1 MLKIQLLHGVCLTPN
16 KLNYMK
22 RILTLFSFA
31 VLVSTSLNAQILY
44 NRSNDKFNE
53 EIFDKTVK
61 KQYKIAD
68 QYWVDQNYDFALKIY
83 QNIEKDLTP
92 TSFLSFKIGEC
103 YAKSM
108 FAKDSDKALEY
119 LSKSAEKVSRN
130 LSFDYYTNEVDSA
143 PVDVYLVYGRIL
155 RINHKIDEAKKNFEL
170 YEEAYG
176 SKISKE
182 TQKEVVREFKICE
195 TAQLLIDNPVAIVVS
210 KLENVNSKFPEYAP
224 VVSAD
229 EQTMIFTS
237 RRELKVDKEEVEF
250 KQPKDPID
258 YKFYEDIYISK
269 KNKKGIWGEPKLIS
283 DKINTSGHEATI
295 GLSVD
300 GQQLL
305 IYSAQDDVNGDI
317 YYSKLEGSEWTTPIA
332 FEALNSKASETHACF
347 SADGKKIY
355 FTSNRKG
362 GFGGF
367 DIYSVNQLPDGSWSR
382 PTNLGSKINTEYDDR
397 APFIHPDGVSLFFS
411 SNGHETMGGF
421 DIFQSTDLGEES
433 GWSTPENIGYPI
445 NTTEDDLFYATSV
458 DGKRSYYASEK
469 ENGLGEK
476 DLYLITLPKPD
487 VMPMTV
493 MSGTFSL
500 GDKDGTVPPDAQIIV
515 KDNESGEIVGM
526 YKPNKTTGKY
536 LFILPPGKNYNV
548 TYEAEG
554 YLFKSENLIVPKNS
568 AFQSMKKE
576 IKLSPI
582 KANES
587 IVLNNVFFKFDS
599 DELVS
604 DSKTELN
611 KLFTLLS
618 NNPTIKV
625 EIQGHTD
632 SKGNDNYNL
641 NLSQKRAESVRSYLI
656 KKGIKKSRI
665 TAVGYGEKKPIAKNE
680 NADGTDNE
688 EGRALNRRIELKIL
702 SKSGE
707 NKGTVNKI
715 EVPDALKN

>member
-1 MLKIQLLHGVCLTPN
+1 
-16 KLNYMK
+16 MK
-22 RILTLFSFA
+22 RILSFFSFA
-31 VLVSTSLNAQILY
+31 ILLSTSIDAQILY
-44 NRSNDKFNE
+44 NRSNDSFNE
-53 EIFDKTVK
+53 EIFEKTVK

-92 TSFLSFKIGEC
+92 TSFLRFKIGEC
-103 YAKSM
+103 YAQSM
-108 FAKDSDKALEY
+108 FAKDSEKALEY
-119 LSKSAEKVSRN
+119 LSQSVEKVSRN
-130 LSFDYYTNEVDSA
+130 LSFDYFSNEVDSA
-143 PVDVYLVYGRIL
+143 PVDAYLVYGRIL
-155 RINHKIDEAKKNFEL
+155 RINHKIDQAKKSFEL

-176 SKISKE
+176 SKISQE
-182 TQKEVVREFKICE
+182 TQKEVSRELKICE
-195 TAQLLIDNPVAIVVS
+195 TAQLLIDNPVAIVVTEL
-210 KLENVNSKFPEYAP
+210 KNVNSKYAEYAP

-237 RRELKVDKEEVEF
+237 RREIKSSKDKDESGS

-269 KNKKGIWGEPKLIS
+269 KNKEGIWGEPKLIS

-317 YYSKLEGSEWTTPIA
+317 YYSKLEGSEWTTPVA

-367 DIYSVNQLPDGSWSR
+367 DIYSVTQLPNGSWSR

-421 DIFQSTDLGEES
+421 DIFQATDLGEES
-433 GWSTPENIGYPI
+433 GWGTPENIGYPI
-445 NTTEDDLFYATSV
+445 NTTEDDVFYATSV

-493 MSGTFSL
+493 MSGIFSL

-515 KDNESGEIVGM
+515 KDNQSGEIVGM
-526 YKPNKTTGKY
+526 YKPNKKTGKY

-576 IKLSPI
+576 IKLAPI

-599 DELVS
+599 DELAS

-625 EIQGHTD
+625 EIQGHSD

-641 NLSQKRAESVRSYLI
+641 NLSQKRAESVRKYLT
-656 KKGIKKSRI
+656 KKGIKKTRI
-665 TAVGYGEKKPIAKNE
+665 TAVGYGEKKPIARNE
-680 NADGTDNE
+680 NSDGSDNE
-688 EGRALNRRIELKIL
+688 EGRALNRRIELKII
-702 SKSGE
+702 SKSGD

-715 EVPDALKN
+715 YVPDALKN

>member
-1 MLKIQLLHGVCLTPN
+1 
-16 KLNYMK
+16 MK

-92 TSFLSFKIGEC
+92 TSFLNFKIGEC

>member
-1 MLKIQLLHGVCLTPN
+1 
-16 KLNYMK
+16 MK

>member
-1 MLKIQLLHGVCLTPN
+1 MHGVCLTLN

-22 RILTLFSFA
+22 RILVLFSVA
-31 VLVSTSLNAQILY
+31 ALVSTSLNAQILY
-44 NRSNDKFNE
+44 NRSNDRFNE
-53 EIFDKTVK
+53 EIFEKTVK

-92 TSFLSFKIGEC
+92 SSFLNFKIGEC

-108 FAKDSDKALEY
+108 FAKDSEKALDY
-119 LSKSAEKVSRN
+119 LSKSTEKVSRN
-130 LSFDYYTNEVDSA
+130 LSFDYFTNEVDSA
-143 PVDVYLVYGRIL
+143 PVDAYLVYGRIL
-155 RINHKIDEAKKNFEL
+155 RINHQIDEAKKSFEL

-176 SKISKE
+176 SKITKE
-182 TQKEVVREFKICE
+182 TQKEVTRELKICE
-195 TAQLLIDNPVAIVVS
+195 TARLLIDNPVAIIVTE
-210 KLENVNSKFPEYAP
+210 LENVNSKFPEYAP

-237 RRELKVDKEEVEF
+237 RRELKADTKEEGF

-258 YKFYEDIYISK
+258 YKYYEDIYISK
-269 KNKKGIWGEPKLIS
+269 KNKEGIWGEPKLIS
-283 DKINTSGHEATI
+283 NKINTSGHEATI

-317 YYSKLEGSEWTTPIA
+317 YYSKLEGNDWTTPIA

-347 SADGKKIY
+347 SANGKKIY

-367 DIYSVNQLPDGSWSR
+367 DIYSVSQLPDGSWSR

-421 DIFQSTDLGEES
+421 DIFQATDLGEES

-445 NTTEDDLFYATSV
+445 NTAEDDVFYATSV

-500 GDKDGTVPPDAQIIV
+500 GDKDGTIPPDAQIIV

-526 YKPNKTTGKY
+526 YKPNKKTGKY

-568 AFQSMKKE
+568 AFQSMNKE

-618 NNPTIKV
+618 NNPTIQV
-625 EIQGHTD
+625 EIQGYTD
-632 SKGNDNYNL
+632 SKGNNNYNL
-641 NLSQKRAESVRSYLI
+641 NLSQNRAESVRSYLI
-656 KKGIKKSRI
+656 KKGIKNSRI
-665 TAVGYGEKKPIAKNE
+665 TAVGYGEKNPIAKNE
-680 NADGTDNE
+680 NSDGSDNE

-702 SKSGE
+702 SRNGE
-707 NKGTVNKI
+707 KKGTVNKI
-715 EVPDALKN
+715 YVPDALKN

>member
-1 MLKIQLLHGVCLTPN
+1 M
-16 KLNYMK
+16 
-22 RILTLFSFA
+22 
-31 VLVSTSLNAQILY
+31 
-44 NRSNDKFNE
+44 
-53 EIFDKTVK
+53 
-61 KQYKIAD
+61 
-68 QYWVDQNYDFALKIY
+68 
-83 QNIEKDLTP
+83 
-92 TSFLSFKIGEC
+92 
-103 YAKSM
+103 
-108 FAKDSDKALEY
+108 
-119 LSKSAEKVSRN
+119 
-130 LSFDYYTNEVDSA
+130 
-143 PVDVYLVYGRIL
+143 
-155 RINHKIDEAKKNFEL
+155 
-170 YEEAYG
+170 
-176 SKISKE
+176 
-182 TQKEVVREFKICE
+182 
-195 TAQLLIDNPVAIVVS
+195 
-210 KLENVNSKFPEYAP
+210 
-224 VVSAD
+224 
-229 EQTMIFTS
+229 
-237 RRELKVDKEEVEF
+237 
-250 KQPKDPID
+250 
-258 YKFYEDIYISK
+258 
-269 KNKKGIWGEPKLIS
+269 
-283 DKINTSGHEATI
+283 
-295 GLSVD
+295 
-300 GQQLL
+300 L

-317 YYSKLEGSEWTTPIA
+317 YYSKLEGSEWTTPVA

-367 DIYSVNQLPDGSWSR
+367 DIYSVTQLPNGSWSR

-421 DIFQSTDLGEES
+421 DIFQATDLGEES

-445 NTTEDDLFYATSV
+445 NTTEDDVFYATSV

-493 MSGTFSL
+493 MSGIFSL

-515 KDNESGEIVGM
+515 KDNQSGEIVGM
-526 YKPNKTTGKY
+526 YKPNKKTGKY

-576 IKLSPI
+576 IKLAPI

-599 DELVS
+599 DELAS

-625 EIQGHTD
+625 EIQGHSD

-641 NLSQKRAESVRSYLI
+641 NLSQKRAESVRKYLT
-656 KKGIKKSRI
+656 KKGIKKTRI
-665 TAVGYGEKKPIAKNE
+665 TAVGYGEKKPIARNE
-680 NADGTDNE
+680 NSDGSDNE
-688 EGRALNRRIELKIL
+688 EGRALNRRIELKII
-702 SKSGE
+702 SKSGD

-715 EVPDALKN
+715 YVPDALKN